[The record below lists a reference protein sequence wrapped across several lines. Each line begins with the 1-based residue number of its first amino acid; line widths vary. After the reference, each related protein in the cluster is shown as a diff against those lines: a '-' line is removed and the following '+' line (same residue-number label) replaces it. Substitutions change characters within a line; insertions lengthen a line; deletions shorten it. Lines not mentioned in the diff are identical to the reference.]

1 MKSFVFP
8 APFPTPP
15 KEGAVAEGE
24 TALGPFTLAE
34 AVRVFWSLKSLDL
47 DMSISVKYSAGDTV
61 YADVD
66 ERYDEIERLIGLNDA
81 VETSRF
87 LRSLLK

>member
-1 MKSFVFP
+1 MDQYP
-8 APFPTPP
+8 YREDAI
-15 KEGAVAEGE
+15 GAISESLHWIKKYE
-24 TALGPFTLAE
+24 T
-34 AVRVFWSLKSLDL
+34 
-47 DMSISVKYSAGDTV
+47 I
-61 YADVD
+61 VD